1 MKKLILSILL
11 LGSIIQSGAQGNLVA
26 NNNLCF
32 FDNTFEPPVFSTQN
46 TTLTD
51 FIQANLYYPDLAI
64 EHGIEGEVV
73 VLVHL
78 QADGKV
84 ESARVI
90 SGIGF
95 NCDEEVIRLI
105 MAMPYWEPA
114 ILGGTPVASKVKI
127 KVRFRL
133 R

>member
-11 LGSIIQSGAQGNLVA
+11 LSSIIQSGAQGNLVA

-32 FDNTFEPPVFSTQN
+32 FDNTFEPPFFSTQN
-46 TTLTD
+46 ATLAD
-51 FIQANLYYPDLAI
+51 FIQANLHYPALAI
-64 EHGIEGEVV
+64 EQGIEGEVV

-78 QADGKV
+78 QADGNV
-84 ESARVI
+84 ESAKVT

-105 MAMPYWEPA
+105 MAMPSWEPA
-114 ILGGTPVASKVKI
+114 TLSGTPVASKVKI

-133 R
+133 Q